1 MGTLAMAPG
10 VISAAVTTYVTAPDV
25 KCLLGCMDNK
35 AYETIREINKL
46 AKEKGLCAYG
56 KGKASKYIFAEK
68 YGIPIN
74 VIDSIIDQNK
84 EEKV

>member
-35 AYETIREINKL
+35 AYETIREINEISK
-46 AKEKGLCAYG
+46 KKGLLPYG
-56 KGKASKYIFAEK
+56 AGKASKYIFAERF
-68 YGIPIN
+68 GIPVD
-74 VIDSIIDQNK
+74 VIDAVIEQNK
-84 EEKV
+84 GEKV